1 MSKSVSRMFAV
12 FKRELGGYFFTPVAY
27 VFIVIFLLLAGF
39 FTFTFGA
46 FFDRGEASLGAFF
59 MWMPWL
65 FLFLVPAVG
74 MRLWSEER
82 RSGTMELLLTFPIT
96 TWQAIAGKFL
106 ASWLFLAIALA
117 LTFPVW
123 LTVNVLGDPDNGVI
137 VAGYVGSLLLAG
149 AYLAVSSATSAM
161 TRNQVVSFIVAL
173 VVCLALVL
181 VGFPPV
187 TDLLAR
193 WAPPWLVEAVA
204 AFSVLTHFE
213 GFQKGVLDSRDVVFF
228 ASVIGFA
235 LFVTGVVLRGQR
247 AG

>member
-1 MSKSVSRMFAV
+1 MSPVAV
-12 FKRELGGYFFTPVAY
+12 LFKRELGSYFATPVAY